1 MSLLK
6 RVEQAQRRASALDD
20 GTVEI
25 VVPPP
30 VPVMA
35 PSAGHVSAREA
46 LLRQIRLRLQAE
58 VMIAFTSLLD
68 IDGSGAAPG
77 QGRCASSTVSSTS
90 TGSR

>member
-30 VPVMA
+30 IPVMA
-35 PSAGHVSAREA
+35 PSAATLSAREA

-58 VMIAFTSLLD
+58 VMVSFDDLLD
-68 IDGSGAAPG
+68 VTDPEELRVKINAIVNRVID
-77 QGRCASSTVSSTS
+77 
-90 TGSR
+90 